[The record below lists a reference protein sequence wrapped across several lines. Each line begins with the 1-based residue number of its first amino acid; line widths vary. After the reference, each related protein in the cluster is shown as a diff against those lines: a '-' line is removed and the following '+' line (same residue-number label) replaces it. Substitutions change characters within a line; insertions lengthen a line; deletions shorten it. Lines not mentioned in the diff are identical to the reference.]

1 MNLTKR
7 LSLLTLAAST
17 MLITWGED
25 ATVSKVW
32 VADLGN
38 GQYQNPV
45 IDADYSDPDVCR
57 VGDDYYMTAS
67 SFANIPGLP
76 VLHSKD
82 LVNWT
87 LIGHAIPS
95 MPEYA
100 QSAPD
105 PSHGNA
111 VWAPSIRYHDG
122 EFYIY
127 YGDPDLG
134 IFMTKAKNPAG
145 PWEPLVHVMKFK
157 GIIDT
162 CPFWDEDGK
171 AYIAHGY
178 AGSRA
183 GVKSIIGMIEMTPD
197 GKSVIGED
205 RIIYDGHLENE
216 TIEGAKMY
224 KRGDWYYIMSP
235 AGGVCTGWQVVLRS
249 KNPWGPYEVK
259 TVMDQGKTDINGPHQ
274 GAWID
279 TPDGKED
286 WFIHFQDKGPYGR
299 VTHLQPMKWLEN
311 GWPVIG
317 VDPDGDGCGQPV
329 TKYKKPNVGKNYP
342 AATPADSDEF
352 DTTTLGL
359 QWQWNGNP
367 SPLWYFCDAASS
379 RLRLFSHHT
388 PEAKSLY
395 YMPNM
400 LLQKFPTE
408 NFTATAKVQFAPRK
422 KNGKAM
428 EGERAGLIVMGYDY
442 ATLALESR
450 KDGIY
455 LVEADCVKANK
466 GATETEVASVKI
478 PDDAELYLRVQVRMV
493 GPKKPTKKEDYKA
506 EARFSYSLDGKKF
519 TPFGREFNVREG
531 HWIGAKVG
539 MFCTRD
545 WESNDSGWLDIDW
558 FRVTK

>member
-162 CPFWDEDGK
+162 CPFL
-171 AYIAHGY
+171 
-178 AGSRA
+178 S
-183 GVKSIIGMIEMTPD
+183 
-197 GKSVIGED
+197 
-205 RIIYDGHLENE
+205 L
-216 TIEGAKMY
+216 
-224 KRGDWYYIMSP
+224 
-235 AGGVCTGWQVVLRS
+235 
-249 KNPWGPYEVK
+249 
-259 TVMDQGKTDINGPHQ
+259 
-274 GAWID
+274 
-279 TPDGKED
+279 
-286 WFIHFQDKGPYGR
+286 IH
-299 VTHLQPMKWLEN
+299 
-311 GWPVIG
+311 I
-317 VDPDGDGCGQPV
+317 
-329 TKYKKPNVGKNYP
+329 
-342 AATPADSDEF
+342 
-352 DTTTLGL
+352 
-359 QWQWNGNP
+359 
-367 SPLWYFCDAASS
+367 
-379 RLRLFSHHT
+379 
-388 PEAKSLY
+388 
-395 YMPNM
+395 
-400 LLQKFPTE
+400 
-408 NFTATAKVQFAPRK
+408 
-422 KNGKAM
+422 
-428 EGERAGLIVMGYDY
+428 
-442 ATLALESR
+442 
-450 KDGIY
+450 
-455 LVEADCVKANK
+455 
-466 GATETEVASVKI
+466 
-478 PDDAELYLRVQVRMV
+478 
-493 GPKKPTKKEDYKA
+493 
-506 EARFSYSLDGKKF
+506 
-519 TPFGREFNVREG
+519 
-531 HWIGAKVG
+531 
-539 MFCTRD
+539 
-545 WESNDSGWLDIDW
+545 
-558 FRVTK
+558 

>member
-100 QSAPD
+100 QSAPA

-235 AGGVCTGWQVVLRS
+235 AGGVSTGWQVVLRS

-352 DTTTLGL
+352 DSTTLGL

>member
-235 AGGVCTGWQVVLRS
+235 AGGVSTGWQVVLRS

>member
-235 AGGVCTGWQVVLRS
+235 AGGVSTGWQVVLRS

-352 DTTTLGL
+352 DSTTLGL